1 MLAAPELNPSLDK
14 ILFDSNGEH
23 QTCAGV
29 RRVGSWQEVDEYLM
43 RRVEPDRVA
52 SAGPPSENGVAT
64 NGGPS
69 LAVARL
75 SHPTIDQPAYD
86 AVAVLLAAA
95 GLPREFQ
102 IVALPGGGNNRV
114 YRVDC
119 NGRPLLLKAY
129 FHHPDDPR
137 DRLAAEFAFS
147 RFAWDRGI
155 RCIPQ
160 PIARDD
166 QNHLGLYEFI
176 DGRPLAAGEIGAA
189 EVDQAAG
196 FFAALNRQELDRSA
210 ASFAVASEAFFT
222 LAEHLNGVER
232 RVQRLRRLNRQS
244 RLDHMAADWLESEL
258 WPAWYRVREQAT
270 GDRPRRAASLWTSR
284 WQWPTAAFRPRIS
297 ASTTPYSLT
306 DGRLRFIDFEYAGWD
321 DPAKTI
327 CDFLCQPRLPAPA
340 EFAGRFTDAV
350 LADCSDPEFHR
361 RRVAVLLPVY
371 RLKWCCIMLNE
382 FLPIGGR
389 RRSFARDDGNHEQRK
404 RAQLEKSAQALL
416 QIGI

>member
-1 MLAAPELNPSLDK
+1 MIIGVDFDNTIVCYDGLFHKLAVEQGLVPANLPPAKNAVRDYLRQTGQEYRWTELQGCAYGPGMKQAQLFPGVLEFFDRCRQAGVEVFIISHRTRYPFLGERHDLHQAARDFLAEHGFSDPARTGLPPEGIWFHETKAKKMARINEIGCTHFIDDLPEVLAAPELNPSLDK

-52 SAGPPSENGVAT
+52 TAGPPSENGVAT

-147 RFAWDRGI
+147 RFASDRGI
-155 RCIPQ
+155 RCVPQ

-166 QNHLGLYEFI
+166 KNHLGLYEFI

-196 FFAALNRQELDRSA
+196 FFAALNRQDSIGPPPV
-210 ASFAVASEAFFT
+210 SPS
-222 LAEHLNGVER
+222 
-232 RVQRLRRLNRQS
+232 
-244 RLDHMAADWLESEL
+244 
-258 WPAWYRVREQAT
+258 
-270 GDRPRRAASLWTSR
+270 RPRPFSR
-284 WQWPTAAFRPRIS
+284 SR
-297 ASTTPYSLT
+297 ST
-306 DGRLRFIDFEYAGWD
+306 
-321 DPAKTI
+321 
-327 CDFLCQPRLPAPA
+327 
-340 EFAGRFTDAV
+340 
-350 LADCSDPEFHR
+350 
-361 RRVAVLLPVY
+361 
-371 RLKWCCIMLNE
+371 
-382 FLPIGGR
+382 
-389 RRSFARDDGNHEQRK
+389 
-404 RAQLEKSAQALL
+404 
-416 QIGI
+416 